1 MEQVTSTH
9 GLLARIEQ
17 GDESAFTTLFEK
29 YQKRLA
35 LLIHYKLSPGLR
47 RLADVEDVLQETF
60 LEAFRDLKQFQYQK
74 PGGFLGW
81 LSRVADHVIA
91 DTARFHGRR
100 KRRADLVRFRSEGT
114 PDGPEPVDSA
124 TPSRLLAEKEGLRD
138 LIQKLDQLPEDYRR
152 AILLA
157 KVEGLSN
164 AEMAQQL
171 GRSREAA
178 ALLLHRA
185 IKRFRAIQESDKR

>member
-1 MEQVTSTH
+1 MEQVTSPH
-9 GLLARIEQ
+9 GLPAGIEQ
-17 GDESAFTTLFEK
+17 GDESSCTTLFEK

-60 LEAFRDLKQFQYQK
+60 LEAFRDLKQFQYQN

-138 LIQKLDQLPEDYRR
+138 LIQKLDHLP
-152 AILLA
+152 
-157 KVEGLSN
+157 
-164 AEMAQQL
+164 
-171 GRSREAA
+171 
-178 ALLLHRA
+178 
-185 IKRFRAIQESDKR
+185 